1 MKKKFLFIATV
12 LVTTSVLGCLTG
24 CNKNK
29 IKASDYIEAIE
40 YKGLKVDRM
49 DTSVSD
55 EEVESEVDMFLSTL
69 ATVEKVSNRNEVKK
83 GDIANI
89 DYVGKRDGV
98 AFDGGSANGFDLEI
112 GGGRF
117 IDGFEDGLIGA
128 KVGSTVLLN
137 LTFPENYPNNPDLA
151 GAPVTFDVKVNYI
164 SEKNIPELTD
174 SLVNEQTGGL
184 YTSVSEY
191 KTAIKHDLE
200 NEKATYAD
208 TKMYSDLMD
217 TVLNSV
223 VLKNAIPDELI
234 QKKINVMKDNI
245 KTYADS
251 YGVDY
256 NTFLK
261 NYMGMEPEEFTAE
274 CNAEAETA
282 AKKSLVLMYIA
293 EKEKLELT
301 KDEIN
306 KAVDEYTAMYGY
318 ESAKDFKE
326 KTDMEQFEEYVLE
339 SKIQEYIADNA
350 EITIS
355 DEKAW

>member
-1 MKKKFLFIATV
+1 MRKRFLFTATV
-12 LVTTSVLGCLTG
+12 LVAILVSGCFAGCSKSSV
-24 CNKNK
+24 
-29 IKASDYIEAIE
+29 KASDYIEAIE
-40 YKGLKVDRM
+40 YKGLKVERM

-55 EEVESEVDMFLSTL
+55 EEVEGEIDMFLSSL
-69 ATVEKVSNRNEVKK
+69 ATVEKVSNRDEVKK

-89 DYVGKRDGV
+89 DYVGKRDGI
-98 AFDGGSANGFDLEI
+98 AFEGGSANGFDLEI

-117 IDGFEDGLIGA
+117 IDGFEDGLVGS

-164 SEKNIPELTD
+164 SEKIIPELTD
-174 SLVNEQTGGL
+174 SLVNEKTGGL
-184 YTSVSEY
+184 YTSVPEY
-191 KTAIKHDLE
+191 KAGIKQDLE
-200 NEKATYAD
+200 SEKATYAD
-208 TKMYSDLMD
+208 TKMYSDLME

-234 QKKINVMKDNI
+234 QKKINIMKDNI

-261 NYMGMEPEEFTAE
+261 NYMGMEPEEFTAQ
-274 CNAEAETA
+274 CNLEAETA
-282 AKKSLVLMYIA
+282 AKKSLVINYIA
-293 EKEKLELT
+293 EKEKLDLT

-318 ESAKDFKE
+318 ESSKDFKE
-326 KTDMEQFEEYVLE
+326 KTDMEQFEEYILE
-339 SKIQEYIADNA
+339 SKVQEFIADNA
-350 EITIS
+350 EITVG